1 MSRGIEIVGDWLKGS
16 IGNWLDWLHP
26 QVQSV
31 GDFIFFRL
39 ILAYLRKEIQEFG
52 INLMGNAMQ
61 WVGGIALTLMTLWIL
76 IQGYRIATG
85 QSREPMMALV
95 TNSLRAAFIVG
106 VATSMA
112 AFGTNLHDFVTVDL
126 NKEIHW
132 IVTGNN
138 ETIEGKIDESLGWMQ
153 VAMSSIDMLDIVSDP
168 TLDDDKTRAMWFS
181 GMGTGGPAIVSGTML
196 LLYEIAM
203 ALFVGL
209 GPIFILC
216 LLFDQTKQLFSKW
229 LFYGIGTL
237 FSMAVLSAMVSIALE
252 MVTRVA
258 ASFWGAAF
266 AGSLMGSNFSDGM
279 TSQAMQQGGMGLIL
293 TTLIVSAPPMAAM
306 FFQGLLGTPSAYNAM
321 GGAGSA
327 MPGAGMPPGYAG
339 SAGYRPTTPTYGGQQ
354 PGYTPQ
360 QSGPPSVGADAGPG
374 TRTSNAV
381 RPDAATDTVKQGPGI
396 NPGSR

>member
-16 IGNWLDWLHP
+16 IGNWMDWLHP
-26 QVQSV
+26 QVQSSIN
-31 GDFIFFRL
+31 DFIFFRL
-39 ILAYLRKEIQEFG
+39 ILSYLRKEIQDFG
-52 INLMGNAMQ
+52 ITLMGNAMQ
-61 WVGGIALTLMTLWIL
+61 WVGAIALTLMTLWIL
-76 IQGYRIATG
+76 IQGYRIVTG
-85 QSREPMMALV
+85 QSREPMMVLV

-112 AFGTNLHDFVTVDL
+112 AFGTNLHNFVTTDL

-132 IVTGNN
+132 IVTGND
-138 ETIEGKIDESLGWMQ
+138 EKIEDKIDASLGWMQ
-153 VAMSSIDMLDIVSDP
+153 VAMSSIDMLDVVSDP

-203 ALFVGL
+203 ALFIGL

-258 ASFWGAAF
+258 ASFWGTAF
-266 AGSLMGSNFSDGM
+266 AGKLIGANFSDGM

-293 TTLIVSAPPMAAM
+293 TILIVSAPPMAAM

-339 SAGYRPTTPTYGGQQ
+339 SSGYRPTTPNYGGQSQ
-354 PGYTPQ
+354 TPINNPSAPMTDVGGARVTGTT
-360 QSGPPSVGADAGPG
+360 QSLKDEVQK
-374 TRTSNAV
+374 R
-381 RPDAATDTVKQGPGI
+381 
-396 NPGSR
+396 

>member
-26 QVQSV
+26 QAQASV

-39 ILAYLRKEIQEFG
+39 ILTYLRKEIQEFG
-52 INLMGNAMQ
+52 VNLMGNAMQ

-85 QSREPMMALV
+85 LSREPMMALV

-112 AFGTNLHDFVTVDL
+112 AFGTDLHDFITKDL

-132 IVTGNN
+132 IVTGSN
-138 ETIEGKIDESLGWMQ
+138 EQIEDKIDESLGWMQ
-153 VAMSSIDMLDIVSDP
+153 VALSSIDMLDIVSDP
-168 TLDDDKTRAMWFS
+168 TLDDDKTRAMWFV

-203 ALFVGL
+203 AMFVGF

-258 ASFWGAAF
+258 FKFWSVAA
-266 AGSLMGSNFSDGM
+266 AGKLLGTSFSDGM
-279 TSQAMQQGGMGLIL
+279 SSQAMQQGGMGLIL

-339 SAGYRPTTPTYGGQQ
+339 SAGYRPTTPNMGSAQM
-354 PGYTPQ
+354 PNTPN
-360 QSGPPSVGADAGPG
+360 PSTIESQG
-374 TRTSNAV
+374 TRVSTGQTAQPFKDEIQK
-381 RPDAATDTVKQGPGI
+381 R
-396 NPGSR
+396 

>member
-1 MSRGIEIVGDWLKGS
+1 MSRGIEIVLDWLKG
-16 IGNWLDWLHP
+16 GLGGGWQDWLSLK
-26 QVQSV
+26 VQSI

-39 ILAYLRKEIQEFG
+39 ILTYLRKEIRDFG
-52 INLMGNAMQ
+52 IELMGNAMQ

-112 AFGTNLHDFVTVDL
+112 AFGTNLHTFFTEDVS
-126 NKEIHW
+126 KEIHW
-132 IVTGNN
+132 IVTGDDSDMAK
-138 ETIEGKIDESLGWMQ
+138 KIDDSLAWMQ
-153 VAMSSIDMLDIVSDP
+153 VALTSIDMIDVVRDP
-168 TLDDDKTRAMWFS
+168 TLDDDKTRAMWFV
-181 GMGTGGPAIVSGTML
+181 GMGTGGPAIVAGISL

-216 LLFDQTKQLFSKW
+216 LLFDQTKQLFSRW
-229 LFYGIGTL
+229 LYYGIGTL

-258 ASFWGAAF
+258 ASFWGTALL
-266 AGSLMGSNFSDGM
+266 GKLMQSNFSDGM

-293 TTLIVSAPPMAAM
+293 TVLIISAPPMAAM
-306 FFQGLLGTPSAYNAM
+306 FFQGVLGQFSSYSAFASA
-321 GGAGSA
+321 GGGGSP
-327 MPGAGMPPGYAG
+327 PGSGLPPGYVG
-339 SAGYRPTTPTYGGQQ
+339 SQGYQR
-354 PGYTPQ
+354 
-360 QSGPPSVGADAGPG
+360 A
-374 TRTSNAV
+374 
-381 RPDAATDTVKQGPGI
+381 
-396 NPGSR
+396 NPGGGNQGGGYQPQPMQTNPAENPATRVTSPTQNQNVKDEILKNK